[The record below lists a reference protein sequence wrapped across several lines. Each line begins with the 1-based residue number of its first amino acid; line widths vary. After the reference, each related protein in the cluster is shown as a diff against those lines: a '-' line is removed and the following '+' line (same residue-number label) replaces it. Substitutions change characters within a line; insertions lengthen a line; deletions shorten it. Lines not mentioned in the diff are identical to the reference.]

1 MTNINIIGYTYLL
14 ENISYK
20 KLEMRIK
27 MQINN
32 LPKDPVMLLSYVNT
46 QLRDN
51 YSDLTEFC
59 VANSIDINDVVGR
72 LRSINYS
79 YDPTTN
85 QFK

>member
-1 MTNINIIGYTYLL
+1 
-14 ENISYK
+14 
-20 KLEMRIK
+20 

-59 VANSIDINDVVGR
+59 VANNIDINDVVGR
-72 LRSINYS
+72 LRAINYS
-79 YDPTTN
+79 YDPATN

>member
-1 MTNINIIGYTYLL
+1 
-14 ENISYK
+14 
-20 KLEMRIK
+20 

-59 VANSIDINDVVGR
+59 VANNIDINDVVGR

>member
-1 MTNINIIGYTYLL
+1 
-14 ENISYK
+14 
-20 KLEMRIK
+20 

-79 YDPTTN
+79 YDPTTT

>member
-1 MTNINIIGYTYLL
+1 
-14 ENISYK
+14 
-20 KLEMRIK
+20 

-79 YDPTTN
+79 YDPATN